1 MEDLTKFIKPLNTQ
15 TSWADAVDDDSSDD
29 ELIVSDSREA
39 FEVDKEIMQK
49 EGVDANSNPVQNS
62 AKVVQGVSFASL
74 LRGKKREENEQGT
87 DENEVTSVN
96 SNDAQ
101 SAINITTKD
110 ASATVAVLNVPK
122 APAVN
127 PWKRDVKPIVNNFA
141 KVDKKE
147 EKQDESK
154 FYKSTETAVS
164 TNNPTSFA
172 KVTPGVS
179 FLNKVLAGQESK
191 KPEFAFKLSGAPTKP
206 LSDKTTRNKVPMDLS
221 LDSSRDGLNLLFSQ
235 VVKTNNT
242 EGVLTP
248 KTAPT
253 SSFGLDTIKEK
264 SATPKSGL
272 PFVPQQLTDKRV
284 EKRQR
289 QIDIGKSSVGYQ
301 NYIQK
306 VPKESRVEGE
316 IRHPTTPNKNE
327 QISKRRFDGKMSEW
341 RRTLHLWDDSNVNPM
356 EMALTN
362 FQTAVSPRTEHKKS
376 KVSQQ
381 AGSNNQG
388 IKRKATKTPQGAMNK
403 KKISKVALENVSVFP
418 SLKNM

>member
-1 MEDLTKFIKPLNTQ
+1 M
-15 TSWADAVDDDSSDD
+15 
-29 ELIVSDSREA
+29 
-39 FEVDKEIMQK
+39 
-49 EGVDANSNPVQNS
+49 
-62 AKVVQGVSFASL
+62 
-74 LRGKKREENEQGT
+74 
-87 DENEVTSVN
+87 
-96 SNDAQ
+96 
-101 SAINITTKD
+101 
-110 ASATVAVLNVPK
+110 
-122 APAVN
+122 
-127 PWKRDVKPIVNNFA
+127 
-141 KVDKKE
+141 
-147 EKQDESK
+147 
-154 FYKSTETAVS
+154 
-164 TNNPTSFA
+164 
-172 KVTPGVS
+172 
-179 FLNKVLAGQESK
+179 
-191 KPEFAFKLSGAPTKP
+191 
-206 LSDKTTRNKVPMDLS
+206 
-221 LDSSRDGLNLLFSQ
+221 
-235 VVKTNNT
+235 
-242 EGVLTP
+242 
-248 KTAPT
+248 
-253 SSFGLDTIKEK
+253 
-264 SATPKSGL
+264 